1 MAEEKKTDIARDE
14 QPRASN
20 SEIEEPKAKAEP
32 AAKKL
37 VVRLLADY
45 WDSDGVRHSAN
56 YIDDN
61 GEKHETGALIELP
74 ATEARALVKGP
85 NAERGDDF

>member
-1 MAEEKKTDIARDE
+1 MAEEKKTDSVLDE
-14 QPRASN
+14 QPRAAAAS
-20 SEIEEPKAKAEP
+20 EEPKAKAEP

>member
-1 MAEEKKTDIARDE
+1 MADKKVEDVPEKSGTVDE
-14 QPRASN
+14 VTEKVDKKS
-20 SEIEEPKAKAEP
+20 EP
-32 AAKKL
+32 ASKKL

-45 WDSDGVRHSAN
+45 WDSDGVRHSAS
-56 YIDDN
+56 YVDDN